1 MEAPPTLSTPLEN
14 QWSQPPVAPAPHWKP
29 SDAPDSSKSFAE
41 AMSGRPVHPAS
52 LAPQARASAVR
63 FAPLSALPEGR
74 GLPARRDEVGPS
86 APPSASI
93 TPRQLPGIPH
103 AAAAR
108 QVPVMLPTALP
119 APQDKQIG
127 FNCPSCMTIL
137 IIKQPTS
144 YDGQPAPC
152 PYCGVVILPPR
163 VATPSP
169 FKLLA
174 PASNSQE
181 RLTLPGGGASARI
194 PVGRPAPVA
203 QPGPAR
209 KPGLPGAK
217 SFARAA
223 MF

>member
-1 MEAPPTLSTPLEN
+1 MEAPPTLSTPPQN
-14 QWSQPPVAPAPHWKP
+14 QWSQPPAAPAPHWKP
-29 SDAPDSSKSFAE
+29 SDAPDPSKSFAE
-41 AMSGRPVHPAS
+41 AMNGRPVHPAS

-63 FAPLSALPEGR
+63 FAPLSALPEGK
-74 GLPARRDEVGPS
+74 GLPARRDEAAGPP
-86 APPSASI
+86 APIQSSI
-93 TPRQLPGIPH
+93 SPRQLPGVPH
-103 AAAAR
+103 ASAAR
-108 QVPVMLPTALP
+108 QPAPSMLPTALP

-152 PYCGVVILPPR
+152 PYCNVVILPPR
-163 VATPSP
+163 IATPSP

-174 PASNSQE
+174 PASQE
-181 RLTLPGGGASARI
+181 RLALPGGGAPARI
-194 PVGRPAPVA
+194 PVGRPAPVS
-203 QPGPAR
+203 QPAPAR